1 MIRET
6 LTPLIVATLVVLA
19 GCAGAIAPT
28 EPSGGDASD
37 VGTVNVYI
45 SDERNAI
52 NDFEHLNVTISSV
65 GFKQADTD
73 DDDADDEDDTNT
85 TTTTATTTEST
96 NDTTTET
103 TTTNDS
109 TTETTTVEHEDT
121 TTETEEAE
129 EADDDDADD
138 ADDEE
143 DEADDDDDESDGE
156 DWVVREVQ
164 NVTIDLTE
172 YQGENATLLSEF
184 EIPNGTYTKTFVY
197 ISDINATLTNGE
209 HVRVKLPSEKLHI
222 NKEFTVGNGESVDFV
237 FDITVFKAG
246 NSGKYI
252 LKPVVS
258 ESGTDV
264 PFHADDDD
272 DEDDADDEREGPP
285 DDVRNGD
292 DDDAAELDAAFL
304 GNVTPGENVTVSVTQ
319 NGTAVEGAQVFV
331 EDRRV
336 GKTGANG
343 TISVAVPADAEEFEL
358 EIKYRDEDADLE
370 AEFEDGEDDDSTTT
384 TAAA

>member
-6 LTPLIVATLVVLA
+6 VTPLVVATLVVLA
-19 GCAGAIAPT
+19 GCAGAIT
-28 EPSGGDASD
+28 PSPAGTDAND
-37 VGTVNVYI
+37 AGTVNVYI

-52 NDFEHLNVTISSV
+52 DQFEHLNVTISSV
-65 GFKQADTD
+65 GFKQADAD
-73 DDDADDEDDTNT
+73 DDDEDDRDDGNTTTSTTNDT
-85 TTTTATTTEST
+85 TTTTQTTT

-103 TTTNDS
+103 TTAEHESTTTDS
-109 TTETTTVEHEDT
+109 TPP
-121 TTETEEAE
+121 

-138 ADDEE
+138 SDADDTDADDE
-143 DEADDDDDESDGE
+143 DESDRE

-197 ISDINATLTNGE
+197 ISDVNGTLTSGE
-209 HVRVKLPSEKLHI
+209 QVDVKLPSEKLHI
-222 NKEFTVGNGESVDFV
+222 NKEFTVGNGENVDFV

-264 PFHADDDD
+264 PFEADDEDEDDEDRQGPPDDVGNADDDD
-272 DEDDADDEREGPP
+272 D
-285 DDVRNGD
+285 
-292 DDDAAELDAAFL
+292 AELDAAFL
-304 GNVTPGENVTVSVTQ
+304 GNVTPGENVTIAVTQ
-319 NGTAVEGAQVFV
+319 NGNAVDGAHVFV
-331 EDRRV
+331 EDTRV
-336 GKTGANG
+336 GKTDANG
-343 TISVAVPADAEEFEL
+343 TITVAVPADAEEFEL
-358 EIKYRDEDADLE
+358 EVKYRDEDTDLE
-370 AEFEDGEDDDSTTT
+370 TEFEEDDDDTTT
-384 TAAA
+384 SAPA

>member
-6 LTPLIVATLVVLA
+6 VTPLVVATLVVLA
-19 GCAGAIAPT
+19 GCAGAIT
-28 EPSGGDASD
+28 PSPAGTDAND
-37 VGTVNVYI
+37 AGTVNVYI

-52 NDFEHLNVTISSV
+52 DQFEHLNVTISSV
-65 GFKQADTD
+65 GFKQADAD
-73 DDDADDEDDTNT
+73 DDDEDDRDDGNTTTSTTNDT
-85 TTTTATTTEST
+85 TTTTQTTT

-103 TTTNDS
+103 TTAEHESTTTDS
-109 TTETTTVEHEDT
+109 TPP
-121 TTETEEAE
+121 

-138 ADDEE
+138 SDADDTDADDE
-143 DEADDDDDESDGE
+143 DESDRE

-197 ISDINATLTNGE
+197 ISDVNGTLTSGE
-209 HVRVKLPSEKLHI
+209 QVDVKLPSEKLHI

-264 PFHADDDD
+264 PFEADDEDEDDEDRQGPPDDVGNADDDD
-272 DEDDADDEREGPP
+272 D
-285 DDVRNGD
+285 
-292 DDDAAELDAAFL
+292 AELDAAFL
-304 GNVTPGENVTVSVTQ
+304 GNVTPGENVTIAVTQ
-319 NGTAVEGAQVFV
+319 NGNAVDGAHVFV
-331 EDRRV
+331 EDTRV
-336 GKTGANG
+336 GKTDANG
-343 TISVAVPADAEEFEL
+343 TITVAVPADAEEFEL
-358 EIKYRDEDADLE
+358 EVKYRDEDTDLE
-370 AEFEDGEDDDSTTT
+370 TEFEEDDDDTTT
-384 TAAA
+384 SAPA